1 MKKLI
6 YLFTILLLGSGC
18 LCAQSSVIDAEPKVP
33 MLNGHMFL
41 TTTIMRSS
49 FVSTS
54 LQADL
59 GFGSTSVLTVPGIEI
74 GDYEIL
80 AFEGKLAFFDV
91 DASYQQRFTPW
102 LAMFMSL
109 KVSGRVGTSMSTI
122 VADGVNTL
130 SGGDIGWLI
139 RIAHTEKLNLSTA
152 VSLTSI
158 SGNFI
163 NVSTFIEEVIDNVP
177 YPAIT
182 KTVPSLIAT
191 IGLRGAYAFN
201 PSYGLQANMSYG
213 YGESL
218 ERGSSQGFFA
228 LGVMGDLDFNPKRQV
243 PVGLGLGYTL
253 SSAPAIVMND
263 AGTSNLFMGKIS
275 YTGSDDFELGL
286 QLTYYNIPL
295 KSIDDKP
302 YVMKALLNF
311 KFYF

>member
-122 VADGVNTL
+122 VADGVNTMA
-130 SGGDIGWLI
+130 GGDIGWLI
-139 RIAHTEKLNLSTA
+139 RIAHTDKLNLSGA
-152 VSLTSI
+152 VSLTNVT
-158 SGNFI
+158 GNFI
-163 NVSTFIEEVIDNVP
+163 NVSTYLDEVIDGEP
-177 YPAIT
+177 YPSLT
-182 KTVPSLIAT
+182 KTVPSMIST
-191 IGLRGAYAFN
+191 FELRGAYAFN
-201 PSYGLQANMSYG
+201 PSYGLQANVAYG

-218 ERGSSQGFFA
+218 ERGNSKGYFA
-228 LGVMGDLDFNPKRQV
+228 IGVLGDLDFNPRRQV
-243 PVGLGLGYTL
+243 PVGLALGYYL
-253 SSAPAIVMND
+253 SSAPVVVMKD
-263 AGTSNLFMGKIS
+263 GGTANLFIGKIS
-275 YTGSDDFELGL
+275 YTGSNDFELGL
-286 QLTYYNIPL
+286 QFTYYNIAL
-295 KSIDDKP
+295 SRMDEKP
-302 YVMKALLNF
+302 SVTKAMLSF